1 MSSIFRVLSDRTGSL
16 GYAQNVYIMLET
28 STVGYLRILGVVVL
42 RKILEDPSMYSL
54 NIIIIIP

>member
-1 MSSIFRVLSDRTGSL
+1 
-16 GYAQNVYIMLET
+16 MLET